1 MDLRMFLSHNVDS
14 DSKILNGNGKVLHR
28 SQLELFQFLDEVGR
42 RKELH
47 ALRVGVEPWPREAS

>member
-1 MDLRMFLSHNVDS
+1 MFLSHNVDS

-47 ALRVGVEPWPREAS
+47 ALRVGVEP